1 MEAERLLYMFAMI
14 LPAFGLVRLVWER
27 KLEVSRK
34 AVTGTNAF
42 SSTVLGG
49 IVGTG
54 ALWKLT
60 GSYIY
65 AARLCGDYRCMLRGH
80 LRGCEKEGIS
90 GGRTVYEGRVILG
103 NMESD

>member
-1 MEAERLLYMFAMI
+1 MEAERLLYMFALI
-14 LPAFGLVRLVWER
+14 LPAFGLARLVWER

-54 ALWKLT
+54 ALWKRQAVISMRPSMRRLSLYAT
-60 GSYIY
+60 GSF
-65 AARLCGDYRCMLRGH
+65 AWL
-80 LRGCEKEGIS
+80 
-90 GGRTVYEGRVILG
+90 
-103 NMESD
+103 